1 MIARQK
7 KQIEGKKI
15 KKIEYGKKSG
25 FFSNYIP
32 KEFYVCSDRGLSFSG
47 S

>member
-1 MIARQK
+1 LLGQK
-7 KQIEGKKI
+7 KKKIEGEN

-32 KEFYVCSDRGLSFSG
+32 KEFYVCSDRGFSFSG